1 MGLSNTNSDKTR
13 NSLSWERTISVNEE
27 GGWKDGSL
35 ENIANRI
42 LSSVADSL
50 VKHRRSLCINN
61 SFTEDNFSAPIS
73 IIGRKYSCGNDDEV
87 FDNVS
92 KLSSQSNDSSFRGRY
107 LTAAESVSELNDDF
121 VDNHQVVSIEKYVI
135 SLPDGVED
143 KQIIPPCVGTCTG
156 DLGQRLLCDY
166 GDEVEIYMRS
176 FESRFLNSP
185 DYLED
190 SEINHTMRS
199 VLVDWLAQVQHH
211 LKLAQ
216 ETLYHAIGLLDHIL
230 KIRDVDPDKLQLVGV
245 TTLLIASKLE
255 EYYPIQIRKLLH
267 LTDDSYDVQEVL
279 EMELVILRALD
290 FQLYYPSP
298 QAFLHRY
305 VSVSLHSTD
314 PTFVETCFFLIDSHL
329 PNSFHSCVPSSLL
342 AASAIFTASLL
353 YFITSCSSAPALED
367 MWTSALR
374 FHTKYEPQHLF
385 SVSIVM
391 LDMMMSSKYEAA
403 VMKYRSVSQH
413 GSVALEDHL
422 KRNVLSTAKRILIEW
437 SVV

>member
-1 MGLSNTNSDKTR
+1 MIEAQSVSYLPNDSIDKENAVFRKPNVKKVENIKFRRFFSLSNT
-13 NSLSWERTISVNEE
+13 NSLSWERTISLNEE

-107 LTAAESVSELNDDF
+107 LTAADSVSELNDDF
-121 VDNHQVVSIEKYVI
+121 VVNHQVASIEKYVI
-135 SLPDGVED
+135 SLPDGVGD
-143 KQIIPPCVGTCTG
+143 KQIILPCGGTG

-190 SEINHTMRS
+190 SEINHSMRS
-199 VLVDWLAQVQHH
+199 VLVDWLVQVQHH

-216 ETLYHAIGLLDHIL
+216 ETLYHGIGLLDHIL

-290 FQLYYPSP
+290 FQ
-298 QAFLHRY
+298 
-305 VSVSLHSTD
+305 V
-314 PTFVETCFFLIDSHL
+314 I
-329 PNSFHSCVPSSLL
+329 
-342 AASAIFTASLL
+342 
-353 YFITSCSSAPALED
+353 
-367 MWTSALR
+367 
-374 FHTKYEPQHLF
+374 
-385 SVSIVM
+385 
-391 LDMMMSSKYEAA
+391 
-403 VMKYRSVSQH
+403 
-413 GSVALEDHL
+413 
-422 KRNVLSTAKRILIEW
+422 
-437 SVV
+437 